1 MLDTHDRAWRFYQV
15 AGWRRDGG
23 KKRVRAAAEAA
34 PAATYIKAGFEVVP
48 RGTFFVRGSGSRPL
62 P

>member
-1 MLDTHDRAWRFYQV
+1 VLDTHDRAWRFYQV

-34 PAATYIKAGFEVVP
+34 PAATYIKAGFEVVR
-48 RGTFFVRGSGSRPL
+48 RGTFFVR
-62 P
+62 